1 MALEHILLGML
12 RSPASGYD
20 LKAEFAASISH
31 FWAAELSQIYPMLQR
46 LEKRGLLISKTEL
59 SDRGPPRK
67 VYSLTKAG
75 RAELRA
81 WLRRPPKINTER
93 NEWLAQLWFMD
104 ELGDTDRALTFLAA
118 LRGELALEL
127 ATLEQIEAQ
136 WRGEDPRYPDR
147 LPDNEF
153 FLQLTL
159 ASGLKK
165 GRARI
170 EWADECIARLKA
182 RVGSS
187 ERSSVRSSVRGKKGR
202 KK

>member
-12 RSPASGYD
+12 RTPASGYD

-46 LEKRGLLISKTEL
+46 LEKRGLLSSKTEP

-67 VYSLTKAG
+67 VYALTRAG

-81 WLRRPPKINTER
+81 WLQRPPKINTER
-93 NEWLAQLWFMD
+93 IESLAQLWFMD
-104 ELGDTDRALTFLAA
+104 ELDKPDRALTFLTE
-118 LRGELALEL
+118 LRGQLALEL
-127 ATLEQIEAQ
+127 ATLQRVEEQ
-136 WRGEDPRYPDR
+136 WRNEDPRYPDQ
-147 LPDNEF
+147 LPDDEF

-165 GRARI
+165 GRARV
-170 EWADECIARLKA
+170 EWADECIARLQA
-182 RVGSS
+182 RM
-187 ERSSVRSSVRGKKGR
+187 RSKRGR
-202 KK
+202 KGNERRTLTAR

>member
-12 RSPASGYD
+12 RTPASGYD

-46 LEKRGLLISKTEL
+46 LEKRGLLTSKTEP

-81 WLRRPPKINTER
+81 WLQRPPQINTER
-93 NEWLAQLWFMD
+93 IEWLAQLWFMD
-104 ELGDTDRALTFLAA
+104 ELGDTERALTFLTA
-118 LRGELALEL
+118 LRGDLALEL
-127 ATLEQIEAQ
+127 ATLERIEAH
-136 WRGEDPRYPDR
+136 WRSEDSRYPDQ
-147 LPDNEF
+147 LPDDAF
-153 FLQLTL
+153 FPQLTL

-170 EWADECIARLKA
+170 EWADECIARTKA
-182 RVGSS
+182 RA
-187 ERSSVRSSVRGKKGR
+187 RSKKGR
-202 KK
+202 KRNERRTLAAR

>member
-12 RSPASGYD
+12 RKPASGYD
-20 LKAEFAASISH
+20 LKAEFAASFSH

-46 LEKRGLLISKTEL
+46 LEQRGFLTSKSEP

-81 WLRRPPKINTER
+81 WLKRPPRINTER
-93 NEWLAQLWFMD
+93 IEWLAQLWFMD
-104 ELGDTDRALTFLAA
+104 ELGNSERALAFLAT
-118 LRGELALEL
+118 LRGNLALEL
-127 ATLEQIEAQ
+127 ATLERIEDE
-136 WRGEDPRYPDR
+136 WRNEDLRYPDE
-147 LPDNEF
+147 LPDDAF
-153 FLQLTL
+153 FAQLTL
-159 ASGLKK
+159 SSGLKK
-165 GRARI
+165 GRARL

-182 RVGSS
+182 RARR
-187 ERSSVRSSVRGKKGR
+187 EKGR

>member
-12 RSPASGYD
+12 RTPASGYD

-46 LEKRGLLISKTEL
+46 LEKRGLLSSKSEP

-67 VYSLTKAG
+67 VYALTKAG
-75 RAELRA
+75 RVELRA
-81 WLRRPPKINTER
+81 WLKRPPQINTER
-93 NEWLAQLWFMD
+93 IEWLAQLWFMD
-104 ELGDTDRALTFLAA
+104 ELGDNERALAFLSA
-118 LRGELALEL
+118 LRGELAQEL
-127 ATLEQIEAQ
+127 ATLERVEAQ
-136 WRGEDPRYPDR
+136 WRVEDSRYPDQ

-165 GRARI
+165 GRARV
-170 EWADECIARLKA
+170 EWADECVARMKA
-182 RVGSS
+182 RA
-187 ERSSVRSSVRGKKGR
+187 RSKKGR
-202 KK
+202 KGNGRRTRAAR